1 MIAVPNK
8 TIYVADADLPLF
20 QRAQEL
26 AGGNLSATII
36 RALRRLVELEEGKLE
51 GYEEITVRVGPG
63 NGRQRFFGVLLAE
76 FGRSTK
82 DGSEQFR
89 VYRGRTG
96 KFVVHV
102 ERSPESIWTA
112 GPDGS
117 AQGWRKHF
125 SSDQQWGT
133 IPRTATLEVVD
144 TLEQL
149 REKVPAELYEMV
161 AAAAEQPLIEDL
173 DI

>member
-1 MIAVPNK
+1 MPNK
-8 TIYVADADLPLF
+8 TIYVSDDDLPLY

-26 AGGNLSATII
+26 AGGNLSATIA

-63 NGRQRFFGVLLAE
+63 SGRRQRFIGVLLAE
-76 FGRSTK
+76 YGRSTK
-82 DGSEQFR
+82 DRVEQFR
-89 VYRGRTG
+89 VYQGRTG
-96 KFVVHV
+96 KFVLHI
-102 ERSPESIWTA
+102 ERSPEMLWTA

-125 SSDQQWGT
+125 SSDQQWGST
-133 IPRTATLEVVD
+133 PRTATLEVVD
-144 TLEQL
+144 TL
-149 REKVPAELYEMV
+149 AELSGKIPVELYDLV
-161 AAAAEQPLIEDL
+161 AAAVEQPMIEDL